1 MFLLFLYKDFDP
13 MEIDFHNIIND
24 KNAIISLKENLIR
37 NNIKESFFDYYKYLK
52 ITKSENEI
60 FNDSWENNKLISKSE
75 TISEIVKKEQIN
87 ETNINFFFILTMDVI
102 IKMNIKK

>member
-1 MFLLFLYKDFDP
+1 

-60 FNDSWENNKLISKSE
+60 FNDS
-75 TISEIVKKEQIN
+75 
-87 ETNINFFFILTMDVI
+87 
-102 IKMNIKK
+102 